1 MHRGTKIFLIRH
13 AESEGNIYRRAHG
26 HHNGLVTARGYKQ
39 LELLEERFENE
50 KVDAVYSSD
59 LKRTMTT
66 AAAVATPRD
75 LQINPTAKLREVK
88 MGVWED
94 NAWGDIEY
102 KDTEMNRHFGHDPAQ
117 WIIEG
122 GEAYSDVQKRMYD
135 FIIETASLHTGECIV
150 FVSHGFAIRSL
161 MCYLKKVPSER
172 TREVPYC
179 DNTAVSLLH
188 YESDELALEY
198 YGDNSH
204 LSSEISTLARQTWW
218 RKDSNKKVSE
228 NLRFM
233 PLNEVASE
241 QLLRIFRAK
250 AGERALVD
258 MQYAAYR
265 ADEPVGIL
273 GIDTRRDVNNKIGWI
288 SYMHIIPHCR
298 NKTYGTQLLGLAVSD
313 FRKLR
318 REKVRIELP
327 SGNLATNFLTKF
339 GFSIV
344 DMSDTVCLMEK
355 DIRNW

>member
-1 MHRGTKIFLIRH
+1 MQWETKIFLIRH

-26 HHNGLVTARGYKQ
+26 HYNGLVTARGYKQ
-39 LELLEERFENE
+39 LEQLEARFKTE

-66 AAAVATPRD
+66 AAAVAAPHN
-75 LQINPTAKLREVK
+75 LQINESNRLREVK

-94 NAWGDIEY
+94 TSWGDIEY
-102 KDTEMNRHFGHDPAQ
+102 KDTEMNRNFSQDPAQ
-117 WIIEG
+117 WNIEG
-122 GEAYSDVQKRMYD
+122 GEAYADVQKRMYD
-135 FIIETASLHTGECIV
+135 YIVKTASLHTGECIA

-161 MCYLKKVPSER
+161 MSYLKKVPSER

-188 YESDELALEY
+188 YESDELTVEY

-204 LSSEISTLARQTWW
+204 LSSELSTLARQNWW
-218 RKDSNKKVSE
+218 RKESHKGATE

-241 QLLRIFRAK
+241 QLLRIFSAK
-250 AGERALVD
+250 AGERALAD
-258 MQYAAYR
+258 KQYAAYHT
-265 ADEPVGIL
+265 DEPVGIL
-273 GIDTRRDVNNKIGWI
+273 GIDTKRYANNNTGWI
-288 SYMHIIPHCR
+288 SYMHIMPHHR

-327 SGNLATNFLTKF
+327 SGNLATNFLLKHD
-339 GFSIV
+339 FSIV

-355 DIRNW
+355 DICNW